1 MTNFK
6 DIKTRNELAEFI
18 GIPIRHLT
26 NVLYK
31 INVDNM
37 YSSFKIPKKSGGE
50 RVIQSPNKDL
60 KNIQVKIAQS
70 LDVHITKQQKYDNN
84 ISHAFK
90 KNKGIITNSKVHR
103 NKRIVVNMDLE
114 NFFESIHFGRV
125 RGYFN
130 KNDMFKLPIEV
141 ATILA
146 QLTCYKGSLP
156 QGGSTSPIISNLI
169 CEVLDYRILSLAK
182 KYKLKYT
189 RYADDLTFST
199 NNNEFVNLYS
209 QFSDEIS
216 KVILKSGF
224 RINQK
229 KTRLQFWNSR
239 QTVTGLVV
247 NKKINVPREYY
258 KNTRA
263 MANQLYK
270 TGEYVIDGDLGTIGR
285 LEGRFTFIDQL
296 TKYNN
301 SLDDDIKHNRFHLSG
316 REVEYQKFLFYKYF
330 FSNSKPLLITEGKT
344 DVRYLKAALKKHSL
358 EYPELVE
365 KDTND
370 NFNFKITFLKK
381 TKRMKYFFGIVP
393 DGASALN
400 NVYNFYKGVNLDPN
414 HYEHFM
420 KISENRPTNPVVL
433 LFDNEITK
441 EKPLNKFINHAKINN
456 KKSIIK
462 QNLTLNVIGNLH
474 LLTTPLMDNRLE
486 GDIEDLFKTSEL
498 AIVIKGRK
506 FDKTEKLDKSL
517 YYGKDQFSKYVLL
530 NYEEIDFDNFKPL
543 LDKLS
548 DLIRNHSVASK

>member
-1 MTNFK
+1 MKNFN
-6 DIKTRNELAEFI
+6 DIKTRNEFAEYI
-18 GIPIRHLT
+18 DIPIRHLT

-31 INVDNM
+31 VNVDNL

-50 RVIQSPNKDL
+50 RVIQSPKKDL
-60 KNIQVKIAQS
+60 KNIQAKLAHSIDLYIADQ
-70 LDVHITKQQKYDNN
+70 KKYDNN
-84 ISHAFK
+84 VSHAFK

-103 NKRIVVNMDLE
+103 NKKIVLNLDLE

-130 KNDMFKLPIEV
+130 KNNMFKLPIEV

-156 QGGSTSPIISNLI
+156 QGAPTSPTISNLI
-169 CEVLDYRILSLAK
+169 CEVLDYRILSLAR

-209 QFSDEIS
+209 QFLDEVS
-216 KVILKSGF
+216 KIILKSGF
-224 RINQK
+224 KINTK

-239 QTVTGLVV
+239 QSVTGIVV

-270 TGEYVIDGDLGTIGR
+270 SGEYMIDGEAGTIGR

-301 SLDDDIKHNRFHLSG
+301 LLDANKHDRFHLSG
-316 REVEYQKFLFYKYF
+316 REAEYQKFLFYKYF

-344 DVRYLKAALKKHSL
+344 DVRYLKAALKKHYL
-358 EYPELVE
+358 EYPNLVE
-365 KDTND
+365 KDN
-370 NFNFKITFLKK
+370 NGNYNFKITFLNK
-381 TKRMKYFFGIVP
+381 TKRLRYFFGIVP

-400 NVYNFYKGVNLDPN
+400 NVYNFYKGIN
-414 HYEHFM
+414 HDTNYYEHFM
-420 KISENRPTNPVVL
+420 RISNSGPTNPVIL

-441 EKPLNKFINHAKINN
+441 DKPLNKFINHAKLAN
-456 KKSIIK
+456 KKSIIE

-474 LLTTPLMDNRLE
+474 ILTTPLMNNNLE
-486 GDIEDLFKTSEL
+486 GDIEDLFDSSTL
-498 AIVIKGRK
+498 AKVIKGRS
-506 FDKTEKLDKSL
+506 FDKTEKLDKTL
-517 YYGKDQFSKYVLL
+517 YYGKDQFSKYVLF
-530 NYEEIDFDNFKPL
+530 NYEEVNFDNFKPL
-543 LDKLS
+543 INKLS
-548 DLIRNHSVASK
+548 DLIKNHPDAPN